1 MRVEALKVK
10 KGLLIPFS
18 QLTTKIKGDKVL
30 LEVEIVED
38 TKLEEGYEILE
49 ELVGFCTSSRSDA
62 SINHDAVIYE
72 LESKK

>member
-1 MRVEALKVK
+1 MKVEALKVK

-18 QLTTKIKGDKVL
+18 QLPTRIKGDKVL

-38 TKLEEGYEILE
+38 AKLEEGYAILD
-49 ELVGFCTSSRSDA
+49 ELVGFCASLRIDA

>member
-1 MRVEALKVK
+1 MRQVFLTK
-10 KGLLIPFS
+10 LIPFN
-18 QLTTKIKGDKVL
+18 QLSSKIKGDKVL

-38 TKLEEGYEILE
+38 VQLEEGYTILE
-49 ELVGFCTSSRSDA
+49 ELVGFCASSRTDA